1 MANGKER
8 YIEQLY
14 RGEMLHKEVY
24 ARLAGREKN
33 QTLRSL
39 LLRLAKIEGDHVTI
53 WGRLLDTS
61 LLKPDMFKISFMTAF
76 ISFVRSF
83 LGLALTVKIIEYGET
98 ELKARLNKALSM
110 PVNRKQREVI
120 LKLEHGMD
128 SVEDPLQQQIIE
140 YSPVLRNIR
149 DVIFG
154 MNDGLVE
161 VLAAVAGFGAALQQP
176 TLVLLAGFIVA
187 VSGTLSMAGGAYL
200 STEYE
205 KSIKVEE
212 GRGRSSA
219 KLSAVYVGLFY
230 IIGAAFPLLPFALGF
245 GGYYGIIGS
254 IIITAIVLTIVSSLI
269 SVVSDTS
276 IARRVARTLSISLGI
291 AAVTI
296 IIGVIARHV
305 LHLVV

>member
-1 MANGKER
+1 MKNAKDR

-14 RGEMLHKEVY
+14 KGEMLHKDVY
-24 ARLAGREKN
+24 ERLAEREKDK
-33 QTLRSL
+33 TLRSL
-39 LLRLAKIEGDHVTI
+39 LKRLSNIEGRHVRI
-53 WGRLLDTS
+53 WGGLIDTKAAAS
-61 LLKPDMFKISFMTAF
+61 EPFRVRFMTAF
-76 ISFVRSF
+76 MSSVRSF
-83 LGLALTVKIIEYGET
+83 LGLALTVKIIEYGES
-98 ELKARLNKALSM
+98 ELKAKLNNALAM
-110 PVNRKQREVI
+110 QVNRKQRNAV
-120 LKLEHGMD
+120 LKLERSMD
-128 SVEDPLQQQIIE
+128 SVEDPLQQQIVE

-205 KSIKVEE
+205 RSIKIDESK
-212 GRGRSSA
+212 GRSSA
-219 KLSAVYVGLFY
+219 RLSAAYVGLFY
-230 IIGAAFPLLPFALGF
+230 IVGAAFPLLPFALGF

-254 IIITAIVLTIVSSLI
+254 IIVTAIVLTIVSSLI

-276 IARRVARTLSISLGI
+276 IAKRVVRTLAISLGI

-296 IIGVIARHV
+296 IIGVIARQV